1 MFFRGLQKVEQMLT
15 TIAEAIG
22 ANEHQHQPR
31 QVNPIHVQDP
41 ALRSLSQPQQ
51 QMLNDARIES
61 HSVSE
66 VEELEPYHIYSSAR
80 EYELYFERNLTG
92 LKRQVLEN
100 IEPKLSQEMKN
111 QFLSSLQ
118 QEINWEKR
126 LKQFESVDDKVQQ
139 ENVIAQLQHAQE
151 ESRQVAAQVIDLVTS
166 TLQKN
171 GLQSTIDRRR
181 RMLILQCTIISDATP
196 KSLALYAMKGYSQ
209 SEQIRALLESES
221 LMEEIINNG
230 FPKQSNYVTMLE
242 IYHVILT
249 QSDTARNGVE
259 NNDIFHRLALATALE
274 HSSPVKIFDTGETID
289 PIERFL
295 HYEQAYK
302 NGELDP
308 TFESFTTWEL
318 RMIVNND
325 ASNEEIKW
333 CRDMLM
339 NYRPDHI
346 LDRNDRFKYCMIV
359 KSDVRYKRPEWLP
372 NTHRTYQQLI
382 SCGGMCG
389 PRAWFGRVICKSFG
403 IPTWGVR
410 QPGHAAMSCWT
421 PTGWEIVLGGP
432 NWKRSWWEECN
443 GVEFELETKARG
455 LRELYRNTTW
465 LKCFATLKKEDVIGS
480 QHQNYPNRVIARR
493 FWTELL
499 RFQMMVIKDSS
510 NDQKKV
516 SQRKEKIASKLV
528 RSTLQNHST
537 DNIIPK
543 SNGDIFI
550 PSATTKTNQQNGKMM
565 IMKSF
570 HSDVYQQVHI
580 RENGSVEYELN
591 VSEEKRYKL
600 SMSVASVHREI
611 SQTPL
616 DLSILNV
623 YTKEDYII
631 EIPYTKGYWQ
641 ETKEIEIVLHPG
653 KNRLRF
659 SREDGFG
666 LSISY
671 ISLQLM
677 KI

>member
-15 TIAEAIG
+15 TVAEAIG
-22 ANEHQHQPR
+22 ANEHHQPR
-31 QVNPIHVQDP
+31 QVNPIQVQDP
-41 ALRSLSQPQQ
+41 ALRSLSRPQQ
-51 QMLNDARIES
+51 QVLSDTHTGS
-61 HSVSE
+61 HSISE

-80 EYELYFERNLTG
+80 EYELYFERNLTR
-92 LKRQVLEN
+92 LKSQVLEN
-100 IEPKLSQEMKN
+100 LEPKLSQELKN

-118 QEINWEKR
+118 QEINWEKQ
-126 LKQFESVDDKVQQ
+126 LKQIESTEDNVQQ

-151 ESRQVAAQVIDLVTS
+151 ESRQVASQLIDLVTS

-181 RMLILQCTIISDATP
+181 RMLVLQCTIISDATP
-196 KSLALYAMKGYSQ
+196 KSLASYATKGYSQ
-209 SEQIRALLESES
+209 SKQIRALLESEF
-221 LMEEIINNG
+221 LMEEIINSG
-230 FPKQSNYVTMLE
+230 LPKRSNYVKMLE
-242 IYHVILT
+242 IYHDILT
-249 QSDTARNGVE
+249 RSDKARNGVE

-274 HSSPVKIFDTGETID
+274 HSSPVKIFDTGEVID
-289 PIERFL
+289 PLERFL
-295 HYEQAYK
+295 HYEQAYM

-308 TFESFTTWEL
+308 AFESFTTWEL

-372 NTHRTYQQLI
+372 NVHRTYQQLI

-389 PRAWFGRVICKSFG
+389 PRAWFGRAICKSFG
-403 IPTWGVR
+403 VPTWGVR

-443 GVEFELETKARG
+443 GVEFELETKARE
-455 LRELYRNTTW
+455 RRDLYRNTTW
-465 LKCFATLKKEDVIGS
+465 LKCFAKLNQEDVIGS
-480 QHQNYPNRVIARR
+480 QNQNYLNRVIVRR

-499 RFQMMVIKDSS
+499 RFQMIVIKESI
-510 NDQKKV
+510 NGQKKMTHN
-516 SQRKEKIASKLV
+516 KEKVASKLV
-528 RSTLQNHST
+528 HSTLQNHST
-537 DNIIPK
+537 DEIIVKP
-543 SNGDIFI
+543 NGDIFI
-550 PSATTKTNQQNGKMM
+550 PSATTKTHQQNGKMM

-570 HSDVYQQVHI
+570 HSDICQQVHI
-580 RENGSVEYELN
+580 RENGSVEYEVN
-591 VSEEKRYKL
+591 ASEEKRYKL
-600 SMSVASVHREI
+600 KMSVASVHREI
-611 SQTPL
+611 CETPL
-616 DLSILNV
+616 ELNILNV
-623 YTKEDYII
+623 YTKDDYII
-631 EIPYTKGYWQ
+631 EIPYTKGHWQ
-641 ETKEIEIVLHPG
+641 ETKEIEIILHPG

-666 LSISY
+666 LSISH
-671 ISLQLM
+671 ISLQLI
-677 KI
+677 KL